1 MQCVRIKR
9 LCVEGGSLKAKV
21 KIQRDL
27 KKIKTKVVFN
37 LTLRQ
42 IICFSIGAV
51 IGLPTY
57 FFLKKAGNETVGMF
71 AMIIVMLPAFLFAMY
86 EKDGLPLEQIL
97 LNYWRWNH
105 ERPKKRVKEKSKSD
119 TSYGKGFLN
128 KPDERHKRKTPE
140 TRKIPEIKLRTTI
153 TNRKGDNTAGE
164 TKQYEKK
171 RIRSKKYTEQRDQV
185 RSLQRTLR
193 GSESERTKKTRRKE
207 HVREKGTGESERRRV
222 AAL

>member
-1 MQCVRIKR
+1 MRIKR
-9 LCVEGGSLKAKV
+9 LCEKGGSLKAKV

-42 IICFSIGAV
+42 IICFSIGPV

-105 ERPKKRVKEKSKSD
+105 ERPKKRVRKKKKTKHVNPNEIRINSD
-119 TSYGKGFLN
+119 KLLKRRTSG
-128 KPDERHKRKTPE
+128 T
-140 TRKIPEIKLRTTI
+140 EIHTI
-153 TNRKGDNTAGE
+153 ATNRKGDNTAGE
-164 TKQYEKK
+164 TRQHKKK
-171 RIRSKKYTEQRDQV
+171 RIRSKKYSIQRD
-185 RSLQRTLR
+185 REKSLQRTLR
-193 GSESERTKKTRRKE
+193 GSKPEENKRNRRKE
-207 HVREKGTGESERRRV
+207 QIRAEGTIRSERRRV

>member
-1 MQCVRIKR
+1 M
-9 LCVEGGSLKAKV
+9 EGGSLKAKV

-42 IICFSIGAV
+42 IICFSIGAL

-97 LNYWRWNH
+97 INYWRWNH
-105 ERPKKRVKEKSKSD
+105 ERPKKRVKNRKKSKLVCTEEARS
-119 TSYGKGFLN
+119 TSEKQS
-128 KPDERHKRKTPE
+128 KRKSSGTE
-140 TRKIPEIKLRTTI
+140 LHTI
-153 TNRKGDNTAGE
+153 TTNRKGGNTAGE
-164 TKQYEKK
+164 TRKYEKT
-171 RIRSKKYTEQRDQV
+171 RIRAERHTKQRYQA
-185 RSLQRTLR
+185 RLSQNASR
-193 GSESERTKKTRRKE
+193 GSEPERTKKTGRKE
-207 HVREKGTGESERRRV
+207 QVRAERTGESERRRV
-222 AAL
+222 TAL

>member
-1 MQCVRIKR
+1 M
-9 LCVEGGSLKAKV
+9 KAKV

-97 LNYWRWNH
+97 FNYWRWNH
-105 ERPKKRVKEKSKSD
+105 ERPKKRVKKKKKLKQRNTEEIRNKSEK
-119 TSYGKGFLN
+119 KG
-128 KPDERHKRKTPE
+128 KRKSSN
-140 TRKIPEIKLRTTI
+140 
-153 TNRKGDNTAGE
+153 TNLQAIATDKRGGNTAGE
-164 TKQYEKK
+164 TRQHEKK
-171 RIRSKKYTEQRDQV
+171 RVRSEKHTEQREQV

-193 GSESERTKKTRRKE
+193 RSESECTKETRRKE
-207 HVREKGTGESERRRV
+207 QVKAERTGGPECRRG

>member
-1 MQCVRIKR
+1 M
-9 LCVEGGSLKAKV
+9 KAKV

-105 ERPKKRVKEKSKSD
+105 ERPKKRVKDKKKSKQVYVEEIRNKS
-119 TSYGKGFLN
+119 GKQ
-128 KPDERHKRKTPE
+128 DKRKSRE
-140 TRKIPEIKLRTTI
+140 LELHTI
-153 TNRKGDNTAGE
+153 TTNRKGGNTAGE
-164 TKQYEKK
+164 TRQYEKT
-171 RIRSKKYTEQRDQV
+171 RTRSEKYTKQRDQV
-185 RSLQRTLR
+185 RSLQRTLQ
-193 GSESERTKKTRRKE
+193 GPEAERTKKTRRKE
-207 HVREKGTGESERRRV
+207 RIGAEENIRSERRRV